1 MLRRVQGSQA
11 AAMSAHLLPGLS
23 LQIHHRQDRGDWDRL
38 VPMSFL
44 QKPIQ
49 PELRGEART
58 WADSF
63 PTNFFLSQ
71 LSSKLQTMA
80 SSGHMSNSVF
90 NGETTAKAICTK
102 HAKMALAAYC
112 TQKRRSVCEEC
123 CVQTHLDCIQYH
135 VSERDSRAIADER
148 KLKLKQDFD
157 LLKIRLEGLMDKV
170 NSHVTE
176 LNSKKEQ
183 LQLQTEAA
191 VSEVKTKLELMVLEQ
206 KRELGRQLDMLVDRE
221 RRRLSGVKE
230 RALEVS
236 QVFDK
241 MAETLSNVEGGAC
254 STLDGLTALN
264 DVEEELKKQEQ
275 VMESTRKDSTLSEIV
290 FYPDKTFETLF
301 RKLTFGTFS
310 LERKPQDSSG
320 ARPRTHRYSSD
331 PNSYS
336 SPLAPRDSVLLLQQR
351 SVPGDEAWDDVSLG
365 LGPSFSS
372 QKGRIA
378 RRGFSPPGAA
388 ASAPATATPSGA
400 TTVES
405 DLTDHMR
412 QKLEVPK
419 NSQPPVRRSPTSPDF
434 GSTVIEEAKS
444 RSRSLPRRRRPR
456 SEGAFP
462 PGARRRHA
470 LRSVDDERD
479 VAHGRR
485 SSEKSCSVTPSP
497 TVVYDNDTP
506 ASKLLPR
513 SSDSGDNSKNGGSVY
528 TSDEEF
534 SSLGSE
540 ALSRLWPGD
549 KRQPLARH
557 FARSSLPHCGVGRRP
572 SACA

>member
-1 MLRRVQGSQA
+1 
-11 AAMSAHLLPGLS
+11 
-23 LQIHHRQDRGDWDRL
+23 
-38 VPMSFL
+38 
-44 QKPIQ
+44 
-49 PELRGEART
+49 
-58 WADSF
+58 
-63 PTNFFLSQ
+63 
-71 LSSKLQTMA
+71 
-80 SSGHMSNSVF
+80 
-90 NGETTAKAICTK
+90 
-102 HAKMALAAYC
+102 
-112 TQKRRSVCEEC
+112 
-123 CVQTHLDCIQYH
+123 
-135 VSERDSRAIADER
+135 
-148 KLKLKQDFD
+148 
-157 LLKIRLEGLMDKV
+157 MDKV

-176 LNSKKEQ
+176 LNSKKEH

-236 QVFDK
+236 QAFDK

-444 RSRSLPRRRRPR
+444 RSRSLPRRRRPG

-540 ALSRLWPGD
+540 ASQPPMAGATSGSRSPATSPAPPYHIVVSDGDQARAPKIVCVRNFLATHESDVKNMPGVVGLTAVCRD
-549 KRQPLARH
+549 RVVVTDRWNKCLKLVDIVGGRVLDAMCFSEDAEPWDVALRKSGVLAVTY
-557 FARSSLPHCGVGRRP
+557 PKVNYP
-572 SACA
+572 